1 MCNPDRRGM
10 RKSRPMDGA
19 APRVLSFKNNALQGK
34 SMQSKQWMGLMVLG
48 LATATPAFAAGQADA
63 KGFVED
69 SSLNV
74 LLRNAYINRD
84 YKGGRHDSGEWGQG
98 AIANFESGFTQ
109 GTVGFGVDAFA
120 AYAIR
125 LDCSRDRAGYLG

>member
-1 MCNPDRRGM
+1 
-10 RKSRPMDGA
+10 
-19 APRVLSFKNNALQGK
+19 
-34 SMQSKQWMGLMVLG
+34 MQSKQWMGLMVLG

-69 SSLNV
+69 SALNV

-84 YKGGRHDSGEWGQG
+84 YSEGRQDSSEWGQA
-98 AIANFESGFTQ
+98 AIANFSSGFTQ

-120 AYAIR
+120 AYGLR
-125 LDCSRDRAGYLG
+125 LDSSRRRPVQVASTSSTATRPPTRLSATSPNSAPR